1 MVQAKSNVRA
11 GRGGALRVMVV
22 GDAPEHRAAVRSAL
36 ESLTELPL
44 EVAESE
50 PQPGTASEDGGPPA
64 DVIMVVFDRHED
76 ALFGYLQAQAALVP
90 RPILFALLTN
100 RSAGLMK
107 RVLRAGADELLF
119 LPLDAGDVTRALLKI
134 SEARWRADR
143 HDGGLVCS
151 FASVVGGVGV
161 TSIVANLGLA
171 LRYEMKKRVALVD
184 LDLQSGGLSAF
195 LGLEPEVSILP
206 LTRLERK
213 LDSIQLE
220 SALTKHSSGVYVLA
234 APKRIE
240 EGELVS
246 DVTVATVLD
255 LMRQLFDFV
264 IVDCSTHVDENAVA
278 AWERSDHLFYVL
290 TQSVTGVR
298 CAWRFI
304 DLFERLGL
312 ATLEPRFLLNR
323 FQPSHALTEKHIEGT
338 LGRPIYAKVPADAKT
353 MERVELAAQDIFQ
366 VAPHSP
372 IARAV
377 VELTR
382 LVNPGAD
389 AEAEQESGLVSRLLS
404 ALSARS

>member
-1 MVQAKSNVRA
+1 MAKPKPNVA
-11 GRGGALRVMVV
+11 GRSALRVMVV
-22 GDAPEHRAAVRSAL
+22 GEESEHRTAVRTAL
-36 ESLTELPL
+36 ESLSDPPL
-44 EVAESE
+44 EVTESE
-50 PQPGTASEDGGPPA
+50 PHPGAPTKNGGPSP
-64 DVIMVVFDRHED
+64 DVIMVVFDRQED
-76 ALFGYLQAQAALVP
+76 ALLGYLQAQAVQVP
-90 RPILFALLTN
+90 RPILFALSAN

-143 HDGGLVCS
+143 RTGGVVCS
-151 FASVVGGVGV
+151 FASVMGGVGV
-161 TSIVANLGLA
+161 TTIAANLGLA
-171 LRYEMKKRVALVD
+171 LRYEMQKRTALVD
-184 LDLQSGGLSAF
+184 LDLQSGALSAV
-195 LGLEPEVSILP
+195 LNLEPEVSILP
-206 LTRLERK
+206 LSRLERK
-213 LDSIQLE
+213 VDSIQLE
-220 SALTKHSSGVYVLA
+220 SALTKHPSGVYVLA

-264 IVDCSTHVDENAVA
+264 IVDCGTHVDENAVA

-290 TQSVTGVR
+290 TQSVVGVR

-323 FQPSHALTEKHIEGT
+323 YQPAHPLTEKHLVGT
-338 LGRPIYAKVPADAKT
+338 LGRPIYAKLPADAKT
-353 MERVELAAQDIFQ
+353 MERVELAAHDLFQ
-366 VAPHSP
+366 VAPHSSL
-372 IARAV
+372 ARAFA
-377 VELTR
+377 ELAR

-389 AEAEQESGLVSRLLS
+389 VESEQEAGLVSRLLS
-404 ALSARS
+404 ALGARS